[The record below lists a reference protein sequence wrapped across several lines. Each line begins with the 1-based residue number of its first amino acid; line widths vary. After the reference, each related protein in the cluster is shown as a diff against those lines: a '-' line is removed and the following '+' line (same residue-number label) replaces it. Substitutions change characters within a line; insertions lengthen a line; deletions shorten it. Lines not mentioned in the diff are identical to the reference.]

1 MGLTQSYVGSETQI
15 DKIEIP
21 EDSERKKHASKKRA
35 EKKSVEAAEESTYL
49 APQNKKKK
57 REKSQE
63 SEKQNQMPQGFCIR
77 TGQSIPFDVMRPL
90 SGAAFNSWAQF
101 GDGDYPEAFC
111 HFTGEPSY
119 GDTSYHRP
127 ILQKNWRKAKKW
139 IN

>member
-1 MGLTQSYVGSETQI
+1 
-15 DKIEIP
+15 
-21 EDSERKKHASKKRA
+21 
-35 EKKSVEAAEESTYL
+35 
-49 APQNKKKK
+49 
-57 REKSQE
+57 
-63 SEKQNQMPQGFCIR
+63 MPQGFCIR